1 VDAESFSRSFAKANR
16 PTRAA
21 VRCKTYRDSGRSRN
35 KKKWIPEFLLTRRS
49 EIPIVRPPFGKSS
62 DFLEQIPSKF
72 LVFPKVDPRP
82 VLSTSQ
88 KDSTTGNHC
97 RSLTRQRT
105 SDPFERKF
113 EMKRL
118 SLLLVAFAFLTT
130 ASGCCCGLFHGPCGG
145 CNSCGYAPPPC
156 GGCGSCGGYAPAYPM
171 APACPTCPNGGCGVQ
186 APLMQQ
192 GAFYEGDSMYRA
204 SVTSAAPIGA
214 PTLAATD
221 KLPTF

>member
-1 VDAESFSRSFAKANR
+1 
-16 PTRAA
+16 
-21 VRCKTYRDSGRSRN
+21 
-35 KKKWIPEFLLTRRS
+35 
-49 EIPIVRPPFGKSS
+49 
-62 DFLEQIPSKF
+62 
-72 LVFPKVDPRP
+72 
-82 VLSTSQ
+82 
-88 KDSTTGNHC
+88 
-97 RSLTRQRT
+97 
-105 SDPFERKF
+105 
-113 EMKRL
+113 MKRL

>member
-1 VDAESFSRSFAKANR
+1 
-16 PTRAA
+16 
-21 VRCKTYRDSGRSRN
+21 
-35 KKKWIPEFLLTRRS
+35 LTHRS
-49 EIPIVRPPFGKSS
+49 EIPIVRPPFGKST

-72 LVFPKVDPRP
+72 LFFPKVDPRP
-82 VLSTSQ
+82 VLSTSH
-88 KDSTTGNHC
+88 KDSTTGNRC

-118 SLLLVAFAFLTT
+118 SLLFVAFAILTT

-156 GGCGSCGGYAPAYPM
+156 GSCGGGYAPGYPM
-171 APACPTCPNGGCGVQ
+171 APSCPTCPSGGCGAQ
-186 APLMQQ
+186 GPMIQQ
-192 GAFYEGDSMYRA
+192 GAFYDGDSMYRA
-204 SVTSAAPIGA
+204 SVTSAAPVGNPGT
-214 PTLAATD
+214 PTLAVAD